1 MREQCGSHNE
11 TERSSKHNLCE
22 FEGLKLS
29 QFVQRPAALLADS
42 GIILQATPA
51 KLRSSQNKKRPP
63 LTMEPSIDDPL
74 AAVKNIM
81 CRPNL
86 SVNSLKQS
94 THSGSAC
101 RFITH
106 PKGPVFACIAAAQG
120 SFFVTPAQAG
130 VQRKDLDSRLRG
142 NDKPCKVYLASNESE
157 KLDGALA

>member
-42 GIILQATPA
+42 GIIAQAAPA

-74 AAVKNIM
+74 AA
-81 CRPNL
+81 
-86 SVNSLKQS
+86 
-94 THSGSAC
+94 T
-101 RFITH
+101 T
-106 PKGPVFACIAAAQG
+106 
-120 SFFVTPAQAG
+120 VTPAQAG

-142 NDKPCKVYLASNESE
+142 NDENITGDNKTLCARFSVNDYIKAG
-157 KLDGALA
+157 GAIA